1 MFYVSIIGFMSV
13 DTQTV
18 TLGTSTTLVG
28 YSSNSPTFGSISDG
42 TCNFKSGAAYE
53 QLSWVALR
61 Y

>member
-1 MFYVSIIGFMSV
+1 MSV